1 MDPMD
6 KLAPDWQV
14 LFLSPNEF
22 QTLTGVAFQE
32 AQQLCQA
39 TYTHQGIRKRR
50 SWVKRLR
57 KYLWNGL
64 WFSVIWAIL
73 LGLIVIPIAIGG
85 FYIVRLLGWG
95 LGFNVVTLLQW
106 SIGFCFLT
114 GIPMSGWFSYDEE
127 QKENSLRFLLPLTQ
141 EVEKFNR
148 LVRAADVKDQLGSAT
163 GKNVGSEE
171 RSQAIE
177 TLSQLRSQ
185 IENALK
191 VERVL
196 RENQDV
202 VTAQVERFEGAT
214 VGNYAQLMTDQA
226 VEYRQ
231 VLDEALKLGDRV
243 RVELK
248 TLHDR
253 QDP

>member
-1 MDPMD
+1 MSQ
-6 KLAPDWQV
+6 LSPDWQA

-22 QTLTGVAFQE
+22 QTLTGVAFQD
-32 AQQLCQA
+32 AQQLCRA
-39 TYTHQGIRKRR
+39 AYTSRGLPRRR
-50 SWVKRLR
+50 SWRNRLL

-64 WFSVIWAIL
+64 WFSILWAIL
-73 LGLIVIPIAIGG
+73 LGIVVIPIAIGG
-85 FYIVRLLGWG
+85 FYLARLLGWV

-106 SIGFCFLT
+106 SIGFCFVT

-127 QKENSLRFLLPLTQ
+127 QKANQLRSLLPLTQ

-148 LVRAADVKDQLGSAT
+148 LVRAADVNEQLGKAT
-163 GKNVGSEE
+163 GKADESVD
-171 RSQAIE
+171 RSQMIE
-177 TLSQLRSQ
+177 TLSHLRSD
-185 IENALK
+185 IEKALK

-202 VTAQVERFEGAT
+202 VTAQVDEIEGAT
-214 VGNYAQLMTDQA
+214 VGNYAQLMADQA
-226 VEYRQ
+226 IEYRQ

-243 RVELK
+243 RIELK

-253 QDP
+253 HGA

>member
-1 MDPMD
+1 MS
-6 KLAPDWQV
+6 KLSPDWQA

-22 QTLTGVAFQE
+22 QALTGVAFQD
-32 AQQLCQA
+32 AQQLCRA
-39 TYTHQGIRKRR
+39 AYTSRGIPKRR
-50 SWVKRLR
+50 SWLKRLR

-64 WFSVIWAIL
+64 WFSVVWAIL
-73 LGLIVIPIAIGG
+73 LGIIAVPITIGG
-85 FYIVRLLGWG
+85 FYLARLLGWV
-95 LGFNVVTLLQW
+95 LGFNFVTLLQW

-127 QKENSLRFLLPLTQ
+127 QKENSLRSLLPLTQ

-148 LVRAADVKDQLGSAT
+148 LVRAADVNDQLGIAT
-163 GKNVGSEE
+163 GKNVTSAD
-171 RSQAIE
+171 RADAIE

-202 VTAQVERFEGAT
+202 VTAQVDMAEGAT
-214 VGNYAQLMTDQA
+214 VGNYAQLMADQA

-253 QDP
+253 HDP